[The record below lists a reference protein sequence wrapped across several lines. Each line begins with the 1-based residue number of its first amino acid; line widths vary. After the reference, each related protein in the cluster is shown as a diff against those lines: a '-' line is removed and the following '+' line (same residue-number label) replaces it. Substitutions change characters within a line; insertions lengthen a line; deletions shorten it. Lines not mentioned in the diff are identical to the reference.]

1 MSLSMK
7 LGRQGRAKDNDW
19 LRQVKEV
26 VVLKPSEE
34 EMDEYHR
41 LVGLLQ
47 ELRDSELFWD
57 DGHGCC
63 YIMTPPN
70 KETVVYAETEEEWV
84 LRIFDR
90 LARGEDPGS
99 NLEAVSW
106 QEMRLL
112 QEGIEAIEKALQEE
126 EDA

>member
-7 LGRQGRAKDNDW
+7 LGRQDRAKGNDW

-26 VVLKPSEE
+26 VVLKPSDE
-34 EMDEYHR
+34 EMAEYHR
-41 LVGLLQ
+41 LMGLLQ

-57 DGHGCC
+57 ESYGGC
-63 YIMTPPN
+63 YVMTPPS

-99 NLEAVSW
+99 SLEAVSM

-126 EDA
+126 ENA